1 MSASSQPMDDWL
13 GNLFDTEC
21 PTRIVLDRVGD
32 KWTVLVVA
40 ALADGP
46 LRFTVLRDRVGGVT
60 GKVLTS
66 TLRSMLRDG
75 LVTRMAYATVPPTV
89 EYQLTELGVSLRE
102 PIDHLRA
109 WAERNVAHIVRNR
122 EAHDRALPST
132 DVTIG

>member
-1 MSASSQPMDDWL
+1 MSVSSQPMDDWW
-13 GNLFDTEC
+13 GNLFDTQC
-21 PTRIVLDRVGD
+21 PTRIVLDRIGD

-46 LRFTVLRDRVGGVT
+46 MRFTALRDRIGGVT

-75 LVTRMAYATVPPTV
+75 LVKRTAYATVPPKV
-89 EYQLTELGVSLRE
+89 EYELTELGLSLRE
-102 PIDHLRA
+102 PIDQLRT

-122 EAHDRALPST
+122 EAHDGDVPST
-132 DVTIG
+132 DATMG

>member
-122 EAHDRALPST
+122 EAHDGALPST

>member
-1 MSASSQPMDDWL
+1 MSVSSQPMDDWW
-13 GNLFDTEC
+13 GNLFDTQC
-21 PTRIVLDRVGD
+21 PTRIVLDRIGD

-46 LRFTVLRDRVGGVT
+46 MRFTALRDRIGGVT

-75 LVTRMAYATVPPTV
+75 LVKRTAYVTVPPKV
-89 EYQLTELGVSLRE
+89 EYELTELGLSLRE
-102 PIDHLRA
+102 PIDQLRT

-122 EAHDRALPST
+122 EAHDGDVPST
-132 DVTIG
+132 DATMG

>member
-122 EAHDRALPST
+122 EAHDGALPST
-132 DVTIG
+132 DATIG

>member
-1 MSASSQPMDDWL
+1 MSVSSQPMDDWW
-13 GNLFDTEC
+13 GNLFDTQC
-21 PTRIVLDRVGD
+21 PTRVVLDRIGD

-46 LRFTVLRDRVGGVT
+46 MRFTALRDRIGGVT

-75 LVTRMAYATVPPTV
+75 LVKRTAYATVPPKV
-89 EYQLTELGVSLRE
+89 EYQLTELGLSLRE
-102 PIDHLRA
+102 PIDQLRT

-122 EAHDRALPST
+122 EAHDGDVPST
-132 DVTIG
+132 DATMG

>member
-122 EAHDRALPST
+122 EAHDGALSST
-132 DVTIG
+132 DATIG

>member
-1 MSASSQPMDDWL
+1 MSVSSQPMDDWW
-13 GNLFDTEC
+13 GNLFDTQC
-21 PTRIVLDRVGD
+21 PTRIVLDRIGD

-46 LRFTVLRDRVGGVT
+46 MRFTALRDRIGGVT

-75 LVTRMAYATVPPTV
+75 LVKRTAYATVPPKV
-89 EYQLTELGVSLRE
+89 EYELTELGLSLRE
-102 PIDHLRA
+102 PIDQLRT

-122 EAHDRALPST
+122 EAHDGDVPST
-132 DVTIG
+132 DRTMG

>member
-1 MSASSQPMDDWL
+1 MSVSSQPMDDWW
-13 GNLFDTEC
+13 GNLFDTQC
-21 PTRIVLDRVGD
+21 PTRIVLDRIGD

-46 LRFTVLRDRVGGVT
+46 MRFTALRDRIGGVT

-75 LVTRMAYATVPPTV
+75 LVKRTAYATVPPKV
-89 EYQLTELGVSLRE
+89 EYQLTELGLSLRE
-102 PIDHLRA
+102 PIDQLRT

-122 EAHDRALPST
+122 EAHDGDVPST
-132 DVTIG
+132 DATMG